1 MTLTS
6 PRPARANADDLQ
18 GRFRGVMSRLGPFES
33 NPHLAVGVSG
43 GADSTAL
50 AQLCHDWAL
59 ARGGRVTALIV
70 DHGLRAGSTGEAR
83 MTARRLAARG
93 IPAAVL
99 TWEGAKPGTGIQA
112 AARDARYGLMRAWCR
127 NAGMLHLVVGH
138 HADDQMETH
147 LMRRARG
154 DGPGTAGMSA
164 IMEFPEVRLLR
175 PLLASRRHELADFL
189 IARKITWVDD
199 PSNLDDGFERVRMR
213 RRLADEPE
221 LADAAAVSLD
231 AAGEKRV
238 HLERS
243 VAEALAATLA
253 VHPMGFAWL
262 DRTVFTSLEGDIAS
276 SLMSRLVQCLGGAG
290 YPPAGARVERLMGR
304 LAASGGFSGASLGRC
319 RFLAERDGRILIC
332 RDVRNLPMARDASP
346 GRIADWDGRFTVAL
360 PTGLGKG
367 AILSPLGVDG
377 WRQLPK
383 DVRRRS
389 GLSLATARS
398 LPALFRDG
406 ILSDHVLNHGNGGM
420 KARFRPKNS
429 LAFNG
434 FCVA

>member
-1 MTLTS
+1 MTVTS

-59 ARGGRVTALIV
+59 ARGGQVTALIV

-83 MTARRLAARG
+83 MTARRLAAWG
-93 IPAAVL
+93 IPAEVL
-99 TWEGAKPGTGIQA
+99 TWEGTKPDTGIQA

-127 NAGMLHLVVGH
+127 NAGVLHLVVGH

-147 LMRRARG
+147 LMRRARS
-154 DGPGTAGMSA
+154 DGPGTAGMST

-175 PLLASRRHELADFL
+175 PLLAFRRHELADFL
-189 IARKITWVDD
+189 MAQEIAWVDD

-221 LADAAAVSLD
+221 LADAAAVSLG

-238 HLERS
+238 RLERS
-243 VAEALAATLA
+243 VAASLVTALA

-262 DRTVFTSLEGDIAS
+262 DRHVFRSLEGDAAS
-276 SLMSRLVQCLGGAG
+276 CLMSRLVQCLGGAG
-290 YPPAGARVERLMGR
+290 YPPAGARVERLRGR
-304 LAASGGFSGASLGRC
+304 LAASEGFSGASLGRC
-319 RFLAERDGRILIC
+319 RFLAERGGRILIC
-332 RDVRNLPMARDASP
+332 RDARNLPMSEDASP
-346 GRIADWDGRFTVAL
+346 GRIVDWDGRFTVDL
-360 PTGLGKG
+360 PAGLGKG
-367 AILSPLGVDG
+367 AVLAPLGPDG

-383 DVRRRS
+383 EMRRRS

-406 ILSDHVLNHGNGGM
+406 ILIDHVLNHGNGGM
-420 KARFRPKNS
+420 KVLFRPKNS